1 MISKRDVIEKCR
13 PIKKEFY
20 CIYALI
26 KNKNIVY
33 IGQTSNIISR
43 LSSHLHSNK
52 DFDSW
57 SVIESFDYIESDSFN
72 KLEKKYINKFKPK
85 LNVQFRIKKKRTRSS
100 KSI

>member
-33 IGQTSNIISR
+33 IGQTSSILSR
-43 LSSHLHSNK
+43 LSSHLSSSK

-57 SVIESFDYIESDSFN
+57 AIIESFDYIDSDSFN
-72 KLEKKYINKFKPK
+72 KIEQKYISKFKPK
-85 LNVQFRIKKKRTRSS
+85 LNVLFCKKKKIT
-100 KSI
+100 KVV